1 MNNYAHQ
8 QKIIDKDPIKRG
20 LFFGTGSGKTRT
32 ALQLAR
38 GSTLMICPKTIR
50 DEKVWERELDNS
62 YSNLGSLSTLTVLS
76 KEDFKKQADTL
87 PQFNTVIIDEAHT
100 VAGCYPAT
108 FQKNYV
114 KYPKT
119 SQIYAKLVHYI
130 AKTTPQ
136 RVYLLTATPM
146 PKPMTVYG
154 LGTILGYK
162 WDFFKF
168 RDMFYWEKAR
178 NIWLVKKGKT
188 EKEKLAKIVNNIG
201 EVGRLQDFFD
211 LPDQVYKN
219 HYIESTAP
227 QRALVKELQLEYPDP
242 LVQLGKR
249 HQLEQGIYDGK
260 NIKENKTKVIEQY
273 LQEFKKVIVFARY
286 TKQIEYY
293 EEYFNGKNY
302 NVAVLTGATKDRGSL
317 MQHARDSEECIFIV
331 QSSISAG
338 WEAPDFPCMIFA
350 SESFSY
356 VDREQAEGRI
366 LRANHLKKNLYV
378 TLLCGQT
385 DKKVRENIANKEDF
399 VEHMHAEKLLRDK
412 KV

>member
-1 MNNYAHQ
+1 MNNYSHQ
-8 QKIIDKDPIKRG
+8 QKIIDKDPLKRG
-20 LFFGTGSGKTRT
+20 LFLGTGSGKTRT
-32 ALQLAR
+32 ALQLAK
-38 GSTLMICPKTIR
+38 GKTLIICPKTIR
-50 DEKVWERELDNS
+50 DEKVWEKEAEKLGVSLDI
-62 YSNLGSLSTLTVLS
+62 TVLS
-76 KEDFKKQADTL
+76 KEDFKKQAHIL
-87 PQFNTVIIDEAHT
+87 PRFETIIGDEAHT
-100 VAGCYPAT
+100 LAGIQPAT
-108 FQKNYV
+108 YQKNYV

-119 SQIYAKLVHYI
+119 SQIYAKLVHYVS
-130 AKTTPQ
+130 KTEPD
-136 RVYLLTATPM
+136 RVYMLTATPM
-146 PKPMTVYG
+146 PNPMVVYG
-154 LGTILGYK
+154 LGTILGKK
-162 WDFFKF
+162 WDYFKF

-178 NIWLVKKGKT
+178 NIWLVKKGKS

-201 EVGRLQDFFD
+201 EIGRLEDFFD
-211 LPDQVYKN
+211 VPEQTYKD
-219 HYIESTAP
+219 HYVESTIP
-227 QRALVKELQLEYPDP
+227 QRTLIKELQLEYPDP

-249 HQLEQGIYDGK
+249 HQLEQGIYDNE

-293 EEYFNGKNY
+293 TEYFRKKY
-302 NVAVLTGATKDRGSL
+302 NTLVLTGSTKDRGKL

-338 WEAPDFPCMIFA
+338 WELPDFPCMVFA

-399 VEHMHAEKLLRDK
+399 VEHMHSENFIRNNKI
-412 KV
+412 

>member
-1 MNNYAHQ
+1 MQNYNHQ
-8 QKIIDKDPIKRG
+8 QKIIDADPIKRG
-20 LFFGTGSGKTRT
+20 LFLGTGSGKTRT
-32 ALQLAR
+32 VLQLAR
-38 GSTLMICPKTIR
+38 GKTLVICPKTIR
-50 DEKVWERELDNS
+50 DEKTWGREMMSLLLF
-62 YSNLGSLSTLTVLS
+62 NLKITDLVVLS

-87 PQFNTVIIDEAHT
+87 ERFDTVIADEAHT
-100 VAGCYPAT
+100 VSGIHPAT

-119 SQIYAKLVHYI
+119 SQIYAKLVYYI
-130 AKTTPQ
+130 AKTKPQ

-146 PKPMTVYG
+146 PNPMVVYG
-154 LGTILGYK
+154 LGTILGYR

-178 NIWLVKKGKT
+178 NIWLVKKGKD

-201 EVGRLQDFFD
+201 EIGRLEDFFD
-211 LPDQVYKN
+211 VPEQTYKN
-219 HYIESTAP
+219 HYVESTIP
-227 QRALVKELQLEYPDP
+227 QRTLVKELQLEYPDP

-273 LQEFKKVIVFARY
+273 LQEFKKVIVFAKY
-286 TKQIEYY
+286 TAQIKYY
-293 EEYFNGKNY
+293 EEYFKDKY
-302 NVAVLTGATKDRGSL
+302 NTLVLTGATKNRDILFES
-317 MQHARDSEECIFIV
+317 AREAKECIFIV

-338 WEAPDFPCMIFA
+338 WELPDFPCMLFA

-356 VDREQAEGRI
+356 VDREQGEGRI

-378 TLLCGQT
+378 TLICGQT

-399 VEHMHAEKLLRDK
+399 VEHMHAENLIRSSKL
-412 KV
+412 